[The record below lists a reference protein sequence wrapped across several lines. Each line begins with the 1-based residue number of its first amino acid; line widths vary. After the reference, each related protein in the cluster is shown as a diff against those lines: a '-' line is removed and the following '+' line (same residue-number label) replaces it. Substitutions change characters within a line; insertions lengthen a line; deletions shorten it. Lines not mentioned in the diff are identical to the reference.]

1 MIDFINFANT
11 VFIFLFLERLVR
23 FVELILKELA
33 RLIKVLHM
41 FGLYLKVL
49 KLHFH
54 GEDKS

>member
-23 FVELILKELA
+23 FVGLVLKELVC
-33 RLIKVLHM
+33 LIEVMYM

-54 GEDKS
+54 GENKS